1 MKQPRPSV
9 SLSTTAVGTLLS
21 IAILLA
27 AVAAAAAQGAGTVP
41 AATTVGST
49 AVTGR
54 ALVLVRADRRFIQKP
69 AHDSMAEVDLG
80 KIAQQHATDAHV
92 NRLRK

>member
-9 SLSTTAVGTLLS
+9 SLSTAAVGTVLS

-27 AVAAAAAQGAGTVP
+27 AMAAAAAQGVSAVP
-41 AATTVGST
+41 ATTTVGST

>member
-1 MKQPRPSV
+1 M
-9 SLSTTAVGTLLS
+9 LS

-27 AVAAAAAQGAGTVP
+27 AMAAAAAQGVGTVP

-54 ALVLVRADRRFIQKP
+54 ALVLVRTDRHDILKP
-69 AHDSMAEVDLG
+69 AYDGLAEVDLG
-80 KIAQQHATDAHV
+80 KIAQAHATDAHV